1 MREILFRG
9 KPKNE
14 LIDWVYGY
22 YFYSELTCKHCIM
35 GESKDYGYTCIE
47 VIPETVGQYTGLKD
61 KNGTKIFEGDI
72 IEFFGM
78 RGEVVQ
84 ECGAF
89 GAAVMPRIDYD
100 LLESKIPFNNN
111 ADFCF
116 NDNFISL
123 WELWENYEQDDNPL
137 YAAEVI
143 GNIHDNPELLNAEDG
158 L

>member
-1 MREILFRG
+1 MHKILFRG

-22 YFYSELTCKHCIM
+22 YFYSELTCKHYIM

-72 IEFFGM
+72 IKDKDNNVFIMEYGEFFADDVSNM
-78 RGEVVQ
+78 FFDM
-84 ECGAF
+84 F
-89 GAAVMPRIDYD
+89 GYQGN
-100 LLESKIPFNNN
+100 FN
-111 ADFCF
+111 
-116 NDNFISL
+116 L
-123 WELWENYEQDDNPL
+123 YGL
-137 YAAEVI
+137 YAVGINSKKENIMPSKHSCVII
-143 GNIHDNPELLNAEDG
+143 GNIHDNPELLNTEDS